1 MGGFHLLSN
10 QETLMIQKLLPMVVI
25 IADLQRLEGILF
37 GNKENKLTTN
47 IKGYNFEHAMT

>member
-10 QETLMIQKLLPMVVI
+10 EETLMIQKLLPMVVI